1 MHFLLNFIRFSR
13 LHTIIGTTL
22 SIVTLWLIALSYAD
36 GTEMY
41 GSLLGLTI
49 IACLGA
55 NIFIVGLNQITDIE
69 IDKIN
74 KPYLPLAS
82 GAFSLQTG
90 KLIVG
95 IGLAVSLIL
104 AVFIG
109 GYLLWT
115 VLLSLALGIAYSLPP
130 LRLKKYPIW
139 AAFCIIA
146 VRGIIV
152 NLLLFLHFHAHI
164 NGAHSITPLVWLLT
178 VVIVVYSLI
187 IALFKDLPDTE
198 GDAKFAVRTLSVRL
212 GRRRVFAFGNVI
224 MMTLFVLCILAPFLF
239 KVQVDSLLFSGVHGF
254 FLLLLLLGMLRTNLQ
269 NQDSVFN
276 YYRFIWVLFFGEYLV
291 FAFL

>member
-1 MHFLLNFIRFSR
+1 MHFLLNIIRFSR

-130 LRLKKYPIW
+130 LRLKKYPFW

>member
-130 LRLKKYPIW
+130 LRLKKYPFW